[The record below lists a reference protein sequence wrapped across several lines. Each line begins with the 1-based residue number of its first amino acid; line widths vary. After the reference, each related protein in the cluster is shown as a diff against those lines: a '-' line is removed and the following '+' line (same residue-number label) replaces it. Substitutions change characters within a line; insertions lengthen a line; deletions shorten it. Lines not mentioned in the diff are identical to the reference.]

1 MEFYTDL
8 YKRAFS
14 KVKAS
19 PEKMQEVIAMTE
31 NKRKPRRT
39 ARRMLAVAAIAA
51 LAVLTAVGASAAQGG
66 YIFTHVTAFMGSPQ
80 QMPET
85 QGAKCLIRMENG
97 LGEEVEFLANRVEY
111 NPEANTLKV
120 WENTVDGDEIWV
132 TLPLDESFRQYDS
145 FEEMLRREG
154 AVTGSDP
161 DGSRYEITPE

>member
-1 MEFYTDL
+1 
-8 YKRAFS
+8 
-14 KVKAS
+14 
-19 PEKMQEVIAMTE
+19 
-31 NKRKPRRT
+31 
-39 ARRMLAVAAIAA
+39 MLAVAAIAA
-51 LAVLTAVGASAAQGG
+51 LAVLTAVGASAAPGG
-66 YIFTHVTAFMGSPQ
+66 NIFTHVTAFMGSPQ

-120 WENTVDGDEIWV
+120 WEN
-132 TLPLDESFRQYDS
+132 LPLDESFRQYDS